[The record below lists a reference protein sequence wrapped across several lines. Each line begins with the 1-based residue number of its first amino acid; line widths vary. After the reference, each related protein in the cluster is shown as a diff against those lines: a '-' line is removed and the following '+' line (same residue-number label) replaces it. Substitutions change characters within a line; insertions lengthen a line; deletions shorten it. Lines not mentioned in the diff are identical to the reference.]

1 MHYFDS
7 VREGGQVPPDH
18 PTRTAGDPS
27 MFDFPLEQRVL
38 PSVLLRAAEAVP
50 QRPFILHR
58 DEVLTYAE
66 TEKYST
72 QLAQGLRKWG
82 VGRGARVATILDN
95 SPRYVLTLFAVAKLG
110 ALNVPINTA
119 ARGDLLRYYLQDAEC
134 THVLVQDEYLPA
146 LREAWPGMALPLALQ
161 RAGADDRVAGGPS
174 WDDLF
179 ADGEALRERSL
190 EVRLD
195 AWDPWLILYTSG
207 TTGPSK
213 GSICP
218 NAQSLTIGRTQAMR
232 MALDPSDR
240 LYACLPLFHGN
251 ALNYS
256 TLTALWAR
264 ATVALET
271 RFSARRFWADIHRY
285 RATQFNAMMVV
296 TSVLEKL
303 PVTPEERDNP
313 ARIAAI
319 VPPPANRRQL
329 EERWGL
335 AIISQYALSEACPVT
350 VLAAG
355 EAYDRPR
362 SSGRVAENVELR
374 IVDENDVEVPRGT
387 PGEVVLRTRQPWTMF
402 SGYYGKPEAT
412 LAAFRNLWFHT
423 GDRAYLDQDGYLF
436 FVDRVKDA
444 IRRRGENISAYE
456 IETVL
461 QGHEAIL
468 EAAAVPVP
476 AELGEDDVAVFIVR
490 SSPALSEREV
500 IDYAV
505 RSMAYFMVPRY
516 VKFVDELPKTPS
528 QKVAKPA
535 LREQAKAS
543 YRDMWDREA
552 HGIAVDRFAADR
564 LAATPLSKTT

>member
-1 MHYFDS
+1 MISSDRC
-7 VREGGQVPPDH
+7 VKRRDAPDL
-18 PTRTAGDPS
+18 ALPS
-27 MFDFPLEQRVL
+27 LPMTDFPLEERVL
-38 PSVLLRAAEAVP
+38 ARVLRRAAEAQP
-50 QRPFILHR
+50 DWPFILHGE
-58 DEVLTYAE
+58 EVLSYAD
-66 TEKYST
+66 TERLST
-72 QLAQGLRKWG
+72 QLGHGLRRLG
-82 VGRGARVATILDN
+82 VGKGARVALILDN
-95 SPRYVLTLFAVAKLG
+95 GPRYVLTLFAVAKLG

-119 ARGDLLRYYLQDAEC
+119 ARGELLRYYLQDADC
-134 THVLVQDEYLPA
+134 THLIVQDTYLPV
-146 LREAWPGMALPLALQ
+146 LEEAWPGMNLPLALARTGT
-161 RAGADDRVAGGPS
+161 RAHGGAVPT
-174 WDDLF
+174 WEDLL
-179 ADGEALRERSL
+179 ADGEALREHSL
-190 EVRLD
+190 DVDLN

-213 GSICP
+213 GSVCP
-218 NAQSLTIGRTQAMR
+218 NAHSLSIGRTQATR
-232 MALDPSDR
+232 MALEPSDR

-264 ATVALET
+264 ATLALEA
-271 RFSARRFWADIHRY
+271 RFSARRFWSDIHRY

-296 TSVLEKL
+296 TSILEKL

-313 ARIAAI
+313 VRIAAI

-335 AIISQYALSEACPVT
+335 KIISQYALSEACPVA
-350 VLAAG
+350 VLAPG

-362 SSGRVAENVELR
+362 TSGRIAENVELR

-387 PGEVVLRTRQPWTMF
+387 AGEVVIRTRQPWTMF

-423 GDRAYLDQDGYLF
+423 GDRAYLDEDGYLF

-444 IRRRGENISAYE
+444 IRRRGENISAHE
-456 IETVL
+456 IETIL
-461 QGHEAIL
+461 QRHEGIL

-476 AELGEDDVAVFIVR
+476 AELGEDEVAVFIVR
-490 SSPALSEREV
+490 ASPELTERAV

-505 RSMAYFMVPRY
+505 RTMAYYMVPRY

-528 QKVAKPA
+528 QKIAKPA
-535 LREQAKAS
+535 LREQARAT
-543 YRDMWDREA
+543 YREMWDREA
-552 HGIAVDRFAADR
+552 FGIEVNRFTAGALAV
-564 LAATPLSKTT
+564 TPASKTT